1 MRTKEGLSSVVSFN
15 SNNNTSLSDNNQIGK
30 VYGVITTENT
40 PNKKL
45 FELNGGF
52 NGIGTIF
59 YLDYNESTKNVD
71 DLDDLS
77 VCNIA
82 KPFHSSNQNY
92 PLVGELVKL
101 INGPSPNTQISKT
114 SNQKYYTGTINL
126 WNNNQQNSPSGDN
139 LGLTFTENSDIRN
152 LISFEGDR
160 IYQGRKGNG
169 IRFGST
175 VKLKSNINEWSRIG
189 KDGDPI
195 TILVN
200 GYVTTDTG
208 SLSPNVEEINKEK
221 SSIYLTS
228 TQVLPLLPG
237 SSIINPRVNTIKSK
251 DYSNSQIILNSDRIT
266 FNSKKDEILLF
277 AKTNIELNS
286 NNIINLNAGKIIHL
300 YSPYIMLGIKDNGD
314 YPSEPALLGG
324 KTHDLLLDVCKT
336 LSNLA
341 GYLTTAAVATSEGAI
356 SVTDCNMAG
365 EQLFTDVENLINKLE
380 TITSDK
386 VFLS

>member
-1 MRTKEGLSSVVSFN
+1 MRTKEGLGSIVSFN

-40 PNKKL
+40 PNKEL

-59 YLDYNESTKNVD
+59 YLDYNESTKNLD
-71 DLDDLS
+71 DLDNLS

-139 LGLTFTENSDIRN
+139 LGLTFVENSDIRN
-152 LISFEGDR
+152 LMSFEGDR

-175 VKLKSNINEWSRIG
+175 VKLKSNINEWSKVG

-221 SSIYLTS
+221 SSIYMTS
-228 TQVLPLLPG
+228 TQVLPLSPG
-237 SSIINPRVNTIKSK
+237 SSIINPRINTIKPK
-251 DYSNSQIILNSDRIT
+251 DYSNSQIILNSDRVT
-266 FNSKKDEILLF
+266 FNSKRDEILFF

-286 NNIINLNAGKIIHL
+286 SNIINLNAGKVVHL

-341 GYLTTAAVATSEGAI
+341 SYLATAAVATSEGAI

>member
-1 MRTKEGLSSVVSFN
+1 MKLREGLGSIVSFN
-15 SNNNTSLSDNNQIGK
+15 PNNNTSLSDNNQVGK

-40 PNKKL
+40 PTKEL

-59 YLDYNESTKNVD
+59 YLDYNESTKNLNE
-71 DLDDLS
+71 LDDLS
-77 VCNIA
+77 ICNIA

-92 PLVGELVKL
+92 PLIGELVNL

-114 SNQKYYTGTINL
+114 SNQKYYTGVINL

-139 LGLTFTENSDIRN
+139 LGLTFTESSDVRN
-152 LISFEGDR
+152 LMSFEGDR

-208 SLSPNVEEINKEK
+208 SLSPNIEEINKEK

-228 TQVLPLLPG
+228 TQALPLIPG
-237 SSIINPRVNTIKSK
+237 VSIINPRVNTIKSK

-266 FNSKKDEILLF
+266 LNSKKDEILLF

-300 YSPYIMLGIKDNGD
+300 YSPYIMLGVKNNGD

-341 GYLTTAAVATSEGAI
+341 SYLATAAVATSEGAI

-365 EQLFTDVENLINKLE
+365 QQLFTDVENLINKLE

-386 VFLS
+386 VFIA